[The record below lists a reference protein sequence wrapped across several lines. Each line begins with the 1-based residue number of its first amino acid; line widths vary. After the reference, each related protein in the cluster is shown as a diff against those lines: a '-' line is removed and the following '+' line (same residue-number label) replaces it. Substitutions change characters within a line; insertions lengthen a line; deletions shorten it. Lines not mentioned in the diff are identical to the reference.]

1 MNTDY
6 AESSS
11 IDHKQTKNVEKKAVS
26 FISKKRYLDFC
37 DGLKEILNQTNE
49 YEMIVDL
56 VQDVFRFDPSKSQY
70 DVEKGKKNRE
80 RLKERCS
87 KENKTLYELGGRKN
101 NYYKQKLKKKE
112 NSEIVNVI

>member
-6 AESSS
+6 TESS
-11 IDHKQTKNVEKKAVS
+11 IDHKQTKNVERKAVS

-37 DGLKEILNQTNE
+37 DGLKKILENQTNE

-80 RLKERCS
+80 RLKERCHQ
-87 KENKTLYELGGRKN
+87 EDKTLYELGGRKN
-101 NYYKQKLKKKE
+101 NYYKHKLKKKE
-112 NSEIVNVI
+112 NKETVNVI